1 MKKEDEGGE
10 IDVNYKEFKRQ
21 RDMARRSP
29 YPSVI
34 VEVQSTPPAD
44 FGARSEE
51 AAMEAAAKLQN
62 AKREAEGVSSDDV
75 QKLEVRGCNKSF
87 FDVNMGQS
95 NVVSRRLCFE

>member
-1 MKKEDEGGE
+1 MLLSVEKGEEMKKEDEGGE
-10 IDVNYKEFKRQ
+10 IDVNYQEFKRQ
-21 RDMARRSP
+21 RDLARRSP

-62 AKREAEGVSSDDV
+62 AKREAEGVSGDDV
-75 QKLEVRGCNKSF
+75 QKLEVRT
-87 FDVNMGQS
+87 
-95 NVVSRRLCFE
+95 